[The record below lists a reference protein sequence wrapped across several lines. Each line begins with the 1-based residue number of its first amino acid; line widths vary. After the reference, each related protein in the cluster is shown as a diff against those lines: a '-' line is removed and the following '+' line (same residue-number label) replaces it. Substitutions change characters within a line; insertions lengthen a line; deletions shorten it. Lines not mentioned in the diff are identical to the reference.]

1 MAHLALRVWHISHYA
16 YLIDK
21 LKRTPEG
28 AGTVLDNSAIVFM
41 PEAGHGVQL
50 NDGVSVNQTHSVDKM
65 ILMVAGRAGGL
76 APGRHIVKTGPSSR
90 LAPTIPS
97 FGISTP
103 SLRRRSSRFTTPA
116 ARGSRHGRLRP

>member
-1 MAHLALRVWHISHYA
+1 VSTTLGWHISHYA

-28 AGTVLDNSAIVFM
+28 AGTVLDNSAIIFM

-65 ILMVAGRAGGL
+65 VLLVAGRAGGL
-76 APGRHIVKTGPSSR
+76 APGRHIVKTGTHPGRVLVSAMQAVGHTGDT
-90 LAPTIPS
+90 LGEVTGNVPEL
-97 FGISTP
+97 FG
-103 SLRRRSSRFTTPA
+103 
-116 ARGSRHGRLRP
+116 